1 MKYAGNAEV
10 SLNSDDQYI
19 YLTVQD
25 SGPGIPPEQLE
36 SVFKP
41 FFRLDTA
48 RNTEDGS
55 VGLGLSIART
65 LIHQH
70 GGEISLENRPEGGLR
85 VRVSLPR

>member
-1 MKYAGNAEV
+1 MD
-10 SLNSDDQYI
+10 SDDQSI

-41 FFRLDTA
+41 FFRLDSA

-70 GGEISLENRPEGGLR
+70 GGEIRLENRPEGGLR

>member
-36 SVFKP
+36 PQDDSIRIVM
-41 FFRLDTA
+41 
-48 RNTEDGS
+48 N
-55 VGLGLSIART
+55 LSEELMNVKGGAAQ
-65 LIHQH
+65 IHR
-70 GGEISLENRPEGGLR
+70 ISYNF
-85 VRVSLPR
+85 V